1 MYIGTDEIG
10 FPMVGVGVITG
21 DLLFMEWT
29 GFTGLCGLGGTTG
42 GGANLFWGLLTL
54 MLSVVLALAGVVV

>member
-29 GFTGLCGLGGTTG
+29 GLTGRGLGGTTG